1 MIPLGALLYA
11 ATLCV
16 PVCIAY
22 PRQATEIMAQIDAAR
37 QLLSLEAQQVGF
49 QAGGYLN
56 FEEDC
61 DASVALRE
69 LMDSGIIAP
78 RTDNYFR
85 PGEYEA
91 ALTGACSAGT
101 RLIGVHGRN
110 GSLYRRQKRQRSVN
124 GNGLCNQDHDP
135 GRAQLL
141 LYRQPATRQ
150 AGRLHRSFARGHG
163 QKRQRLFSPHGRI
176 IAGS

>member
-22 PRQATEIMAQIDAAR
+22 PRQA
-37 QLLSLEAQQVGF
+37 VGF

-91 ALTGACSAGT
+91 CID
-101 RLIGVHGRN
+101 R
-110 GSLYRRQKRQRSVN
+110 SLQRWNPAYWRARQKRLSV
-124 GNGLCNQDHDP
+124 Q
-135 GRAQLL
+135 AAK
-141 LYRQPATRQ
+141 ATKERE
-150 AGRLHRSFARGHG
+150 R
-163 QKRQRLFSPHGRI
+163 
-176 IAGS
+176 

>member
-1 MIPLGALLYA
+1 
-11 ATLCV
+11 
-16 PVCIAY
+16 
-22 PRQATEIMAQIDAAR
+22 MAQIDAAR

-91 ALTGACSAGT
+91 CIDRSLQRWNPAYPRRGSLCRYGLCEIPRHDGGKVFYCMASVGISHPQAADLPTDQFVLGSYAGT
-101 RLIGVHGRN
+101 
-110 GSLYRRQKRQRSVN
+110 
-124 GNGLCNQDHDP
+124 
-135 GRAQLL
+135 A
-141 LYRQPATRQ
+141 Q
-150 AGRLHRSFARGHG
+150 AGKEALRCELR
-163 QKRQRLFSPHGRI
+163 RI
-176 IAGS
+176 CPEVYSGTRHKKEVR

>member
-1 MIPLGALLYA
+1 MDF
-11 ATLCV
+11 
-16 PVCIAY
+16 
-22 PRQATEIMAQIDAAR
+22 EIKIMTPAERSYCYTGSQ
-37 QLLSLEAQQVGF
+37 QLDKQTGF

-91 ALTGACSAGT
+91 CID
-101 RLIGVHGRN
+101 R
-110 GSLYRRQKRQRSVN
+110 SLQRWN
-124 GNGLCNQDHDP
+124 
-135 GRAQLL
+135 
-141 LYRQPATRQ
+141 PAYWQARQ
-150 AGRLHRSFARGHG
+150 ARLSVREAKATKERE
-163 QKRQRLFSPHGRI
+163 R
-176 IAGS
+176 

>member
-1 MIPLGALLYA
+1 
-11 ATLCV
+11 
-16 PVCIAY
+16 
-22 PRQATEIMAQIDAAR
+22 MAQIDAAR

-78 RTDNYFR
+78 RRITTSAPANMK
-85 PGEYEA
+85 P

-101 RLIGVHGRN
+101 RPIGVHGRN

-124 GNGLCNQDHDP
+124 GNGL
-135 GRAQLL
+135 
-141 LYRQPATRQ
+141 
-150 AGRLHRSFARGHG
+150 
-163 QKRQRLFSPHGRI
+163 
-176 IAGS
+176 